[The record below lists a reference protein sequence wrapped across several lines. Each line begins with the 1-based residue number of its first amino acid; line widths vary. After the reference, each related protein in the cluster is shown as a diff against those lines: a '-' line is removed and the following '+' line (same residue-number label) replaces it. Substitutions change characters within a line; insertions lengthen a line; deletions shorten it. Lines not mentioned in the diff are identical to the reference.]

1 MADGVESAYIAKI
14 TEHVSP
20 SPRMAS
26 MNVELNEIDGHT
38 SLEVLQN
45 EKSVEP
51 LETICNKRRQIMHFE
66 NVDDVIE
73 EKNVKLF
80 KGEC

>member
-1 MADGVESAYIAKI
+1 
-14 TEHVSP
+14 
-20 SPRMAS
+20 MAS